1 MSTYDHYVPYPEL
14 LESIAR
20 HRHLHLLPR
29 SDLLHMQRQASSA
42 ARVKGCCS
50 RFLWLQM
57 FKLHAF
63 GVGRTVTNHDRA
75 FEEV

>member
-1 MSTYDHYVPYPEL
+1 MITMFHTQSFWSHLQSIGMYTYYL
-14 LESIAR
+14 GLIC
-20 HRHLHLLPR
+20 
-29 SDLLHMQRQASSA
+29 LHMQRQASSA

-57 FKLHAF
+57 FKLNAL